1 MKASRALLLTG
12 LLLATGVHAD
22 ERVLEFHSDI
32 VVGVDG
38 RIDVT
43 ETIRIRAEGNRIRR
57 GIYRDQYTEYE
68 DEYGNRVEARVEPR
82 QVLRDGEPE
91 DFHVIGIDRG
101 RRIYFGHPDRL
112 LAHGEH
118 RYVYRY
124 TASRNLGFFDEHDE
138 LYWQVTG
145 FDWDFPIERAS
156 ARVRFGFGPP
166 PESVTVE
173 AYTGPYGARGR
184 EYNIRR
190 EADGGLYIESTGPL
204 SPVNGLTIVVGW
216 PKGYVPAPGIP
227 EKFGWLVA
235 DNRNLLLALG
245 GLLLLWICEFLVWR
259 RHGRDPE
266 AGPVITRYEPPA
278 GYSPASLRYVNQM
291 YYDDKVT
298 SAAIVNLAVKGYLRI
313 NHQDKEHSLTKL
325 EPGTGA
331 PALAPG
337 EQALYDAIFAGQRA
351 ITLSSENHEVLGN
364 ARAAHRASLVAD
376 YKHRYFETNTWLS
389 LPPLAIV
396 IGTLIAAFMLG
407 PGPSLPVFVVALL
420 MVVTLVFFAIVM
432 KRPTVRGRRLLDE
445 LQGFRDYLEVA
456 EKDEMNLRNP
466 PEKTPALFE
475 AYLPYALA
483 LGVDQAWAEK
493 FAAVLAAVRGPEGQG
508 YQPGWYSGSWSA
520 ANLQQSTGRLS
531 GALVS
536 AVAASVSPPG
546 SSSGSGG
553 GGFSG
558 GGGGG
563 GGGGGW

>member
-1 MKASRALLLTG
+1 MNACHALLIAG
-12 LLLATGVHAD
+12 LLLATVVRAD
-22 ERVLEFHSDI
+22 ERILEFHSEI
-32 VVGVDG
+32 VVGADG

-43 ETIRIRAEGNRIRR
+43 ETIRVRAEGNRIRR

-68 DEYGNRVEARVEPR
+68 DAYGNRVEARLEPR
-82 QVLRDGEPE
+82 QVLRDGQPE
-91 DFHVIGIDRG
+91 DFHVIRIDRG

-118 RYVYRY
+118 DYVYRY
-124 TASRNLGFFDEHDE
+124 TASRNLGYFDEHDE

-156 ARVRFGFGPP
+156 ARVSFGFGPP
-166 PESVTVE
+166 PESVTAE

-184 EYNIRR
+184 DYQLRR
-190 EADGGLYIESTGPL
+190 EDDGALYVESAGPL

-216 PKGYVPAPGIP
+216 PKGYVPEPGP
-227 EKFGWLVA
+227 AEKFGWLVA

-245 GLLLLWICEFLVWR
+245 GLVLLWICEFLIWR
-259 RHGRDPE
+259 RHGRDPA
-266 AGPVITRYEPPA
+266 AGPIITRYEPPA

-291 YYDDKVT
+291 YYDDKSM

-313 NHQDKEHSLTKL
+313 NHQDTEHSLTKL
-325 EPGTGA
+325 EAGTEA
-331 PALAPG
+331 RALAPG

-351 ITLSSENHEVLGN
+351 ITLSNENHEVLGK

-376 YKHRYFETNTWLS
+376 YKHRYFETNTWLN
-389 LPPLAIV
+389 LPPLALV
-396 IGTLIAAFMLG
+396 LVSLLAAFLVG
-407 PGPSLPVFVVALL
+407 PGPSLPVFVIALL
-420 MVVTLVFFAIVM
+420 MVLTLVFFAIVM
-432 KRPTVRGRRLLDE
+432 KRPTVRGQRLLDE

-493 FAAVLAAVRGPEGQG
+493 FAAVLAAVRGPDGQG
-508 YQPGWYSGSWSA
+508 YQPGWYSGSWSTG
-520 ANLQQSTGRLS
+520 NLQHSTGLLS
-531 GALVS
+531 GGLAS
-536 AVAASVSPPG
+536 AVATSVSPPG
-546 SSSGSGG
+546 SSSGTGG